1 MSWISICEF
10 VIKPRRIETIARPL
24 RIGSPAGNK
33 KTSSRPGS
41 RKVRP
46 RIPDTAFELF
56 IWPFQASRL
65 AGFSLYFFV
74 KQSMNFEIL
83 NDNTGWFKP
92 MI

>member
-1 MSWISICEF
+1 MRFISVSEF
-10 VIKPRRIETIARPL
+10 EIKPRRIETFTRPL

-56 IWPFQASRL
+56 MCSFL
-65 AGFSLYFFV
+65 ALPIEAFSLSF
-74 KQSMNFEIL
+74 S
-83 NDNTGWFKP
+83 
-92 MI
+92 